1 MKGGWWIHKVWI
13 KHIFV
18 KEHEDIHERCENLEM
33 AIDAKDIKGCRIE
46 LKREK
51 KLNLTLL
58 DLNIIW
64 KLMITK
70 FDVVDDNEMWIK
82 LNLALNMSL
91 GS

>member
-1 MKGGWWIHKVWI
+1 
-13 KHIFV
+13 V

-58 DLNIIW
+58 DLNII
-64 KLMITK
+64 
-70 FDVVDDNEMWIK
+70 
-82 LNLALNMSL
+82 
-91 GS
+91 

>member
-1 MKGGWWIHKVWI
+1 
-13 KHIFV
+13 
-18 KEHEDIHERCENLEM
+18 
-33 AIDAKDIKGCRIE
+33 
-46 LKREK
+46 
-51 KLNLTLL
+51 LNLTLL